1 MKIKEVIFDIDGTIY
16 SYEKGH
22 PAGMARVEEY
32 VKENF
37 GKDPEEFQEAYAR
50 FSRKALQRLGSDN
63 AAIHSRSI
71 RMQNILE
78 EWGEPLFPHVRMMYR
93 LYWESLLKACGTEP
107 GCLEAVRALHAQG
120 ISIGVGTDMT
130 AWMQYEKLEHF
141 GLAPYVSHMV
151 TSQEAGYEKPHPE
164 FMRLCLEKACA
175 EPQECVFVGD
185 SFKKDV
191 AGAVKAGMYAVWYNR
206 ERKKCPED
214 VGLPSGSYRE
224 IHHFDE
230 LVSCISSLGTGQ

>member
-78 EWGEPLFPHVRMMYR
+78 EWGEPLFPHVRIMYR

-164 FMRLCLEKACA
+164 FMRLCLEKACV

-191 AGAVKAGMYAVWYNR
+191 AGAVKAGMHAVWYNR

>member
-22 PAGMARVEEY
+22 PAGMDCVAAY
-32 VKENF
+32 AKENF
-37 GKDPEEFQEAYAR
+37 GKDPEEFREAYTR
-50 FSRKALQRLGSDN
+50 LSRKALERLGSDN

-71 RMQNILE
+71 RIQNILE
-78 EWGEPLFPHVRMMYR
+78 EWKVPLFPHVRKMYR
-93 LYWESLLKACGTEP
+93 LYWDSLLEACGTEP
-107 GCLEAVRALHAQG
+107 GCLEAVRALHEQG
-120 ISIGVGTDMT
+120 ITIGVGTDMT

-141 GLAPYVSHMV
+141 GLAPYISHMV

-164 FMRLCLEKACA
+164 FMKLCLEKAGF

-191 AGAVKAGMYAVWYNR
+191 AGAVQAGMHAVWYNQAG
-206 ERKKCPED
+206 KKRPED
-214 VGLPSGSYRE
+214 VDLPSGSYRE

-230 LVSCISSLGTGQ
+230 LVSCISSLETGR

>member
-164 FMRLCLEKACA
+164 FMRLCLEKACV

-230 LVSCISSLGTGQ
+230 LVSCISSLETGR

>member
-78 EWGEPLFPHVRMMYR
+78 EWGEPLFPHVRIMYR

-164 FMRLCLEKACA
+164 FMRLCLEKACV

-191 AGAVKAGMYAVWYNR
+191 AGAVKAGMHAVWYNR

-214 VGLPSGSYRE
+214 VGLPSGSYSE